1 MQHNYLKLFLF
12 YILFAFASH
21 VYASEWYK
29 GGTLHDANAL
39 EWQKASYKNKL
50 ATSGDFIY
58 VLYNKGRLKPELSAQ
73 IKDMDDIKLL
83 AEELT
88 KQLDMAFEP
97 FSDKKQNKKSISK
110 SEGF

>member
-1 MQHNYLKLFLF
+1 
-12 YILFAFASH
+12 
-21 VYASEWYK
+21 
-29 GGTLHDANAL
+29 HDANAL